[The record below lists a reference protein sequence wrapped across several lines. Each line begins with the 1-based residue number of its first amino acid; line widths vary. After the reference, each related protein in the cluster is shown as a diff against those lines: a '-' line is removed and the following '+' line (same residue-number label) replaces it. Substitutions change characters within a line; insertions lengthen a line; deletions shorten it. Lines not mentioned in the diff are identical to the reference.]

1 MLRKEIFISEN
12 PVAFKCAFAVTATV
26 PVCCLEFKARQI
38 PAAHQA
44 VQGWSI
50 KQVMDSLPSYT
61 DSLGLAGI
69 AVYRELTT
77 CCQLFSCG
85 KDWNEQSQS
94 LIHYV
99 CALPGNIR
107 GVIKFSLGDI
117 STFYTSLEF
126 ARCCFYTCYSPEMTT
141 ETWQELQVCPC
152 GSLSYRAGK
161 SSGNLAAAFFSI
173 CCSWERELCALC
185 CWRSRSHGLP
195 STAGKLKVST
205 CLV

>member
-1 MLRKEIFISEN
+1 MHLQWQ
-12 PVAFKCAFAVTATV
+12 PHV
-26 PVCCLEFKARQI
+26 PVCYLEFKARQI

-50 KQVMDSLPSYT
+50 KQVMDSLPSCA

-69 AVYRELTT
+69 ALYRKQTT

-94 LIHYV
+94 LIHHV
-99 CALPGNIR
+99 CPLPGNIR
-107 GVIKFSLGDI
+107 GVIKCSLGDI

-126 ARCCFYTCYSPEMTT
+126 VRCFFFFTCYSPEMNT
-141 ETWQELQVCPC
+141 ETWQEPQVCPC
-152 GSLSYRAGK
+152 GSLSYRAGGYLRGFGC
-161 SSGNLAAAFFSI
+161 SIFSFR
-173 CCSWERELCALC
+173 CFWKRELSALC
-185 CWRSRSHGLP
+185 CWRFRSHP
-195 STAGKLKVST
+195 PTAGNLKVST